1 VSKRTAFVWMF
12 VLAVS
17 AALPLAAATFVVPSD
32 RALVQKSD
40 AIITG
45 QVLLSYG
52 QMTPGGSVMTVTEV
66 SVTEVLKGAIA
77 QRSVIHITSPGG
89 EAGDRITYVPGA
101 PQYTQGESVL
111 LFLNG
116 SPERGWGAT
125 DLAVGKFA
133 FRTDS
138 ASRKIATRD
147 EGEIIGWDLNGQA
160 YHPTNRAAQP
170 FLDFVRATAAG
181 LPAAEKYVI
190 SAAVSPFRTDSIKTG
205 ADTVGTPLTYS
216 MSNSTNSSPGFRWQS
231 FGAGKTWVNQNT
243 LAGAAGSGVTS
254 ITTGLG
260 AWTND
265 CGSNVNYLYGGAD
278 ATATGKLDAADG
290 KNAIHFEVNLN
301 TAYYGNV
308 TPFNCGGGGVIAIG
322 GITSAS
328 APHAHPVSGESFYT
342 ILEGDVDV
350 NVGLANCAFS
360 ASEGFL
366 TAMTHELGHTL
377 GFRHSNQDRVGGACP
392 GTSDC
397 SGAAIMNSFVVG
409 GYSGALQTWDQNC
422 VRAVYP
428 SPCGTAPVRFD
439 VNGDGKADILWRNTS
454 TGQNYFFLMNGL
466 NRAGEGTLNTIPD
479 QNWVVAGVADF
490 NGDGRADVL
499 FHHNV
504 SGQNY
509 IFLIAAD
516 GISKIGEGTLNTTPD
531 ANWKVA
537 GTGDFDG
544 DGRADILYR
553 NFVTGQNYIF
563 LINVGGLT
571 VKAEGLFKSVP
582 DLNWVVAGVAD
593 FNHDGRADMLYHN
606 NSTGMN
612 YIFFPGPTGLTVG
625 AEGILNSTPDLNWKI
640 QGVGDLDADGDADI
654 VYRNTSTGQNY
665 IFLVNTLTIKNSAP
679 FKSITDQNWQYAQV
693 ADFNG
698 DGKVDILARNSVTGQ
713 NYIYFM
719 NGLVV
724 DAAGEGF
731 TATTAAPWKV
741 TSNK

>member
-1 VSKRTAFVWMF
+1 VSKRNVFVWMF

-32 RALVQKSD
+32 RALVQKAD

-52 QMTPGGSVMTVTEV
+52 QMTPGGTVMTVTEV
-66 SVTEVLKGAIA
+66 SVNEVLKGSIA
-77 QRSVIHITSPGG
+77 QRSVIRITSPGG
-89 EAGDRITYVPGA
+89 EAGDRITLVPGA
-101 PQYTQGESVL
+101 PHYSEGESVL

-125 DLAVGKFA
+125 DLSVGKFA

-138 ASRKIATRD
+138 GGRKIVTRD
-147 EGEIIGWDLNGQA
+147 EGEIVGWDLNGQA

-170 FLDFVRATAAG
+170 FLDFVRDTARG

-190 SAAVSPFRTDSIKTG
+190 SAERSAFQADSLHTE
-205 ADTVGTPLTYS
+205 TNVVGTPLTYS
-216 MSNSTNSSPGFRWQS
+216 MSSSNNTSPGFRWQT

-243 LAGAAGSGVTS
+243 LAGAPGSGVTS
-254 ITTGLG
+254 ITTGLA

-265 CGSNVNYLYGGAD
+265 CGSNVIYNYGGLD

-301 TAYYGNV
+301 TTYYGFV
-308 TPFNCGGGGVIAIG
+308 AAFNCGGGGVIAIG
-322 GITSAS
+322 GITSANS
-328 APHAHPVSGESFYT
+328 PHAHPVSGESFYT
-342 ILEGDVDV
+342 TLEGDVDV
-350 NVGLANCAFS
+350 NVGLANCSFAS
-360 ASEGFL
+360 SEGFL

-377 GFRHSNQDRVGGACP
+377 GFRHSNTDRVNAACP
-392 GTSDC
+392 GNFDC
-397 SGAAIMNSFVVG
+397 SGSAIMNSSVVG
-409 GYSGALQTWDQNC
+409 GLNAVLQTWDLNC

-428 SPCGTAPVRFD
+428 GSCSVAPVRFD
-439 VNGDGKADILWRNTS
+439 FNGDGKADILWRNTS

-466 NRAGEGTLNTIPD
+466 NRAGEGSLNIIPD
-479 QNWVVAGVADF
+479 QNWVVGGVADF

-499 FHHNV
+499 FHHNT

-531 ANWKVA
+531 PNWKVA

-553 NFVTGQNYIF
+553 NIVTGQNYIF

-612 YIFFPGPTGLTVG
+612 YIFFPGPSGLTVG
-625 AEGILNSTPDLNWKI
+625 AEGILNSTPDPNWKI

-654 VYRNTSTGQNY
+654 VYRNISSGQNY
-665 IFLVNTLTIKNSAP
+665 IFLVNTLTIKNSGP
-679 FKSITDQNWQYAQV
+679 FKPITDQNWQYAEV

-698 DGKVDILARNSVTGQ
+698 DGKADILARNSVTGQ

-724 DAAGEGF
+724 GAGGEGF
-731 TATTAAPWKV
+731 TTTTAPPWQV